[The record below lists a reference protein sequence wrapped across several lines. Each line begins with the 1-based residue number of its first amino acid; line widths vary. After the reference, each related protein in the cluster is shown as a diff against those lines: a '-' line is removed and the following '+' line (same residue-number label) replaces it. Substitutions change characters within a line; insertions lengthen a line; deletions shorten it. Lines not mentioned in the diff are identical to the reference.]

1 MAAYD
6 GPAWDEYIAQGAAD
20 GYQMASDDDEPFD
33 YDNMELKAQLDEIEE
48 SFRTCDAQLEA
59 NVNRLGRIVDSW
71 SHGRLTEEQEEH
83 VLRAALPRLLA
94 MVLRIRVTHAVLAD
108 RISRFLQHVLG
119 VVAES
124 LRNDESVIA
133 AELASRILTDAHHF
147 LFYDAPF
154 APRSPSGDLDSQSS
168 GAESGDDSDGMAA
181 MMDGGGAP
189 GGAHH
194 GHYGE
199 DVVSDRL
206 GDDRS
211 PRYLQNVEAFHNN
224 GGFDACVERLGR
236 PPMSLSAM
244 RCCLRPLL
252 KCAPVLR
259 RSVLG
264 RWAQR
269 AAALAL
275 AAVAGLPNESLKGE
289 DRRTISEVVRL
300 LESLLHA
307 ARLPDAASLLNRFQL
322 TLAHKCLRTPYLEK
336 RLIGLSAPPPAAAAA
351 APAPAPRPRRAPPP
365 DPRARPPPRR
375 RHQGDDQPDDPTPRV
390 RRGVDRRRG
399 ARAARRPRR
408 LGVAPPSRRRDGRR
422 LVVARDARRVAAAR
436 EDGRAHL
443 RRGAAR
449 AGGEPLRR
457 TPRLSRDAGR
467 ARR

>member
-20 GYQMASDDDEPFD
+20 GYQMASDDDEPYD

-168 GAESGDDSDGMAA
+168 GAESGDESDGMAA

-199 DVVSDRL
+199 DVV
-206 GDDRS
+206 G
-211 PRYLQNVEAFHNN
+211 
-224 GGFDACVERLGR
+224 
-236 PPMSLSAM
+236 
-244 RCCLRPLL
+244 
-252 KCAPVLR
+252 
-259 RSVLG
+259 
-264 RWAQR
+264 
-269 AAALAL
+269 
-275 AAVAGLPNESLKGE
+275 
-289 DRRTISEVVRL
+289 
-300 LESLLHA
+300 
-307 ARLPDAASLLNRFQL
+307 
-322 TLAHKCLRTPYLEK
+322 
-336 RLIGLSAPPPAAAAA
+336 
-351 APAPAPRPRRAPPP
+351 
-365 DPRARPPPRR
+365 
-375 RHQGDDQPDDPTPRV
+375 
-390 RRGVDRRRG
+390 
-399 ARAARRPRR
+399 
-408 LGVAPPSRRRDGRR
+408 
-422 LVVARDARRVAAAR
+422 
-436 EDGRAHL
+436 
-443 RRGAAR
+443 
-449 AGGEPLRR
+449 
-457 TPRLSRDAGR
+457 
-467 ARR
+467 

>member
-168 GAESGDDSDGMAA
+168 GAESGDESDGMAA

-336 RLIGLSAPPPAAAAA
+336 RLIGLSAPPL
-351 APAPAPRPRRAPPP
+351 PPP
-365 DPRARPPPRR
+365 PPPPPPPPRRPPPR
-375 RHQGDDQPDDPTPRV
+375 P
-390 RRGVDRRRG
+390 
-399 ARAARRPRR
+399 ARAA
-408 LGVAPPSRRRDGRR
+408 
-422 LVVARDARRVAAAR
+422 
-436 EDGRAHL
+436 
-443 RRGAAR
+443 
-449 AGGEPLRR
+449 PL
-457 TPRLSRDAGR
+457 LS
-467 ARR
+467 